1 MGVGGVWP
9 MCRAVRVGGWVGGAG
24 GECLWCVGRE
34 AERHSQA
41 KDNALCVCVGGCG
54 VKGPACVCV
63 GGGVCVWCGRH
74 GWVRGQRQR
83 PRDTAR
89 QRTTQCV
96 CVCVCV
102 CVCGVG
108 GGGVR
113 VGGGVF
119 MGCVG
124 RGDACVH
131 AVWGWGGVWVC
142 VWCVPAGGAGRDRET
157 QPGAKEDAVCVC
169 GYARGGCGVRAGG
182 DRETCMDGYPA
193 SFACVS

>member
-1 MGVGGVWP
+1 M
-9 MCRAVRVGGWVGGAG
+9 
-24 GECLWCVGRE
+24 
-34 AERHSQA
+34 
-41 KDNALCVCVGGCG
+41 
-54 VKGPACVCV
+54 
-63 GGGVCVWCGRH
+63 WCGRH
-74 GWVRGQRQR
+74 GWVGGQRQR

-131 AVWGWGGVWVC
+131 AVWGWGGVWV
-142 VWCVPAGGAGRDRET
+142 G
-157 QPGAKEDAVCVC
+157 VC
-169 GYARGGCGVRAGG
+169 GV
-182 DRETCMDGYPA
+182 
-193 SFACVS
+193 

>member
-1 MGVGGVWP
+1 MCVCARARACGHACGVW
-9 MCRAVRVGGWVGGAG
+9 A
-24 GECLWCVGRE
+24 E

-41 KDNALCVCVGGCG
+41 KDNA
-54 VKGPACVCV
+54 
-63 GGGVCVWCGRH
+63 
-74 GWVRGQRQR
+74 
-83 PRDTAR
+83 
-89 QRTTQCV
+89 V

-102 CVCGVG
+102 VCRALRVCGG
-108 GGGVR
+108 GEGVR

-169 GYARGGCGVRAGG
+169 VGMHVGGVVCGRA
-182 DRETCMDGYPA
+182 ETEKRAWMDIPHH
-193 SFACVS
+193 SLVFPERVHHLRDPDHSRP

>member
-1 MGVGGVWP
+1 
-9 MCRAVRVGGWVGGAG
+9 MCVCPRVRVGMHV
-24 GECLWCVGRE
+24 
-34 AERHSQA
+34 
-41 KDNALCVCVGGCG
+41 VC
-54 VKGPACVCV
+54 
-63 GGGVCVWCGRH
+63 
-74 GWVRGQRQR
+74 GQRQR
-83 PRDTAR
+83 QSVTAR
-89 QRTTQCV
+89 PRTTQ

-142 VWCVPAGGAGRDRET
+142 VW
-157 QPGAKEDAVCVC
+157 VCVVC
-169 GYARGGCGVRAGG
+169 RVCLQVVRAETERRSQAPRRTQCVCVGMHVGG
-182 DRETCMDGYPA
+182 VVCGRAETEKRAWMDIPHH
-193 SFACVS
+193 SLVFPERVHHLRDPDHSRP